1 MAKVKQ
7 NPEAVEA
14 TEESTAATKIPR
26 VRKVVLTPSVTE
38 TTLALTVEVIGQET
52 INFEVETAELPVE
65 LFNQLALRGLI
76 SFIHDKTA
84 GAKDVSTI
92 PADVAKVLA
101 SVKDGT
107 IFENTRKRGGDTV
120 ELPKFVEAIMV
131 RDNLDRTD
139 KVARQEAL
147 DSWNSLSKEDKV
159 AIRSDA
165 VLMNHVKVLNGEEAV
180 RAIEAAKVKA
190 NLEAGL

>member
-7 NPEAVEA
+7 NPEVVEA
-14 TEESTAATKIPR
+14 TEESAAATKTPR

-52 INFEVETAELPVE
+52 INFEIETAELPVE

-147 DSWNSLSKEDKV
+147 DVWNSLSKEDKV

-190 NLEAGL
+190 NLEASL

>member
-7 NPEAVEA
+7 NSEAVEV
-14 TEESTAATKIPR
+14 TEASTAVTKTPR

-38 TTLALTVEVIGQET
+38 TSIALQIEVIGQEL
-52 INFEVETAELPVE
+52 INFEIETAELPVE

-92 PADVAKVLA
+92 PAEIAKVLA
-101 SVKDGT
+101 SIKDGT

-147 DSWNSLSKEDKV
+147 DTWNSLSKEDKV
-159 AIRSDA
+159 AIRSDK
-165 VLMNHVKVLNGEEAV
+165 VLMSHVDILNGE
-180 RAIEAAKVKA
+180 AAKA
-190 NLEAGL
+190 RLEAGL